1 MIFLIEQWY
10 GISPI
15 QNRKICLLRPSISL
29 VFVTQFWPYYALEPC
44 TVPYMLTLFCIH
56 SLWMWN
62 KWLTGGLINLSASPI
77 FMEESCP
84 ANLCPVSCSSPASS
98 FATKKYWVAE
108 YKQDCI
114 RYPRRKLLWSTN
126 LGILSSWKLES
137 YPIFIYTLHRRMR
150 IY

>member
-1 MIFLIEQWY
+1 MKFPMEQWPD
-10 GISPI
+10 ICTI
-15 QNRKICLLRPSISL
+15 QNRKICLLSPSISL
-29 VFVTQFWPYYALEPC
+29 VFVTFSSGHIIHVKGL
-44 TVPYMLTLFCIH
+44 LTLFCIH

-84 ANLCPVSCSSPASS
+84 ANLCPVSCSCPASS
-98 FATKKYWVAE
+98 FAPKKYWVAE

-126 LGILSSWKLES
+126 LGILSSWRL
-137 YPIFIYTLHRRMR
+137 
-150 IY
+150 